1 MPNLLDEAVRI
12 VNQEYLDGSRPEPST
27 PELKR
32 STQLVQKILQGTASQ
47 TDQIVLS
54 RLLQKMGTSTDE
66 VFAAAQEMLYR

>member
-12 VNQEYLDGSRPEPST
+12 VNQEYSDGSRPEPSA

-32 STQLVQKILQGTASQ
+32 ATQLVQKILQGTASQ

-54 RLLQKMGTSTDE
+54 RLLQKMGTSMDE
-66 VFAAAQEMLYR
+66 VFAAVQEMQYR

>member
-12 VNQEYLDGSRPEPST
+12 VNQEYLDGSRPEPSA

-32 STQLVQKILQGTASQ
+32 ATQLVQKILQGTASQ

-54 RLLQKMGTSTDE
+54 RLLQKMGTSMDE
-66 VFAAAQEMLYR
+66 VFAAVQETQYR

>member
-12 VNQEYLDGSRPEPST
+12 VNQEHLDWSRPEPSA

-32 STQLVQKILQGTASQ
+32 ATQLVQKILQGAASQ

-54 RLLQKMGTSTDE
+54 RLLQKMGASMDD
-66 VFAAAQEMLYR
+66 VFAAVQEMQYR

>member
-12 VNQEYLDGSRPEPST
+12 VNQEYLDGSRPEPSA

-32 STQLVQKILQGTASQ
+32 ATQLVQKILQGAASQ

-54 RLLQKMGTSTDE
+54 RLLQKMGTSTDD
-66 VFAAAQEMLYR
+66 VFAAVQEMLYR

>member
-1 MPNLLDEAVRI
+1 MLNLLDEAVRI
-12 VNQEYLDGSRPEPST
+12 VNQEHLDGSHPEPSA

-32 STQLVQKILQGTASQ
+32 ATQLVQRILRGTASQ

-66 VFAAAQEMLYR
+66 VFAAVQEMRYR

>member
-12 VNQEYLDGSRPEPST
+12 VNEEYHKGFQPEPSA

-32 STQLVQKILQGTASQ
+32 ATQLVQKVLQGTASE
-47 TDQIVLS
+47 TEQIVLS

-66 VFAAAQEMLYR
+66 VFAAVQASQYG

>member
-12 VNQEYLDGSRPEPST
+12 VNQEYLDGSRPEPSA

-32 STQLVQKILQGTASQ
+32 ATQLVQKVLQGTASQ

-54 RLLQKMGTSTDE
+54 RLLQKMGTSTEE
-66 VFAAAQEMLYR
+66 VFAAVQEMQYR